1 MNSSQNVLHS
11 SGVQRHA
18 SQLLCLILVCSLLA
32 SGCASLTGK
41 NVSAQ
46 QAEVTHTTT
55 RGVIVQL
62 DRAYI
67 ENNPSLWGGLGG
79 AVVGAIAGSAVGG
92 GSGRVLM
99 GVSGAALGALV
110 GAGIER
116 RLNRRDGIDITL
128 RLETGETIAVVQELG
143 PEERAMRPG
152 DRVVVLRGSD
162 GSARVRR

>member
-1 MNSSQNVLHS
+1 MNSSQSFLHS
-11 SGVQRHA
+11 TRLHRHS
-18 SQLLCLILVCSLLA
+18 SQFLCLLLMCSLLA

-41 NVSAQ
+41 NVAAQ

-67 ENNPSLWGGLGG
+67 ENNPSLWGALGG

-116 RLNRRDGIDITL
+116 RLNRRDGIDITM

-152 DRVVVLRGSD
+152 DRAVVLRGSD